1 MSKLESTTE
10 KVEVKWYGYVALIL
24 GALFFQ
30 EYLKMRQVH

>member
-24 GALFFQ
+24 GALFF
-30 EYLKMRQVH
+30 RNI